1 MKLISILQ
9 YATLFSLGIGLLGVT
24 ISLLTN
30 RQQLTTQIFLAVFSR
45 YDELLESSSA
55 GFWASLQPETELPE
69 PSEELS
75 MSVFR
80 YYNNV
85 FFVFFLYQWG
95 RIPGKLW
102 KLILPA
108 VRRRLR
114 SPAFLR
120 EWKVLE
126 KEFEHLPEFS
136 AFVRNIQQ
144 GSAVSG
150 RWRYTNPLKVG
161 TWRR

>member
-9 YATLFSLGIGLLGVT
+9 YATLFSLGIGLLGVG

-30 RQQLTTQIFLAVFSR
+30 RQQLTTHIFLAVFSR
-45 YDELLESSSA
+45 YDELLENSSA
-55 GFWASLQPETELPE
+55 GFWASLLPETELPE
-69 PSEELS
+69 PSEELT

-85 FFVFFLYQWG
+85 FLMFFLYEWG
-95 RIPGKLW
+95 RIPAKLW

-108 VRRRLR
+108 VQRRLR

-120 EWKVLE
+120 EWKKLE
-126 KEFEHLPEFS
+126 REFEHLPEFS
-136 AFVRNIQQ
+136 AFVHNVQHERAAT
-144 GSAVSG
+144 GK
-150 RWRYTNPLKVG
+150 WHPTNPLK
-161 TWRR
+161 RRA

>member
-1 MKLISILQ
+1 L
-9 YATLFSLGIGLLGVT
+9 
-24 ISLLTN
+24 
-30 RQQLTTQIFLAVFSR
+30 
-45 YDELLESSSA
+45 
-55 GFWASLQPETELPE
+55 ASLQAEAELPE

-75 MSVFR
+75 MSVLR

-108 VRRRLR
+108 VRRMLR
-114 SPAFLR
+114 SPAFIR
-120 EWKVLE
+120 EWKALQ

-136 AFVRNIQQ
+136 VFVRNVQH
-144 GSAVSG
+144 GTAVSG
-150 RWRYTNPLKVG
+150 RRHHTNPLKS
-161 TWRR
+161 RA